1 MLKKLFLVIFL
12 TCFLKADCNSELD
25 NDLKDVKFPIVNGV
39 VTLEKIFCDNETIN
53 INFIIEDT
61 KNFRKEKF
69 RDEFQKEFIE
79 KCKQKYCSANHD
91 DFIDSV
97 KNRNWLL
104 EVRTKSGKF
113 TFWKGLDKNQCK

>member
-12 TCFLKADCNSELD
+12 ASFLKADCNSELD
-25 NDLKDVKFPIVNGV
+25 NNLKDVKFPIVNGV

-61 KNFRKEKF
+61 ENFRKEKF

-79 KCKQKYCSANHD
+79 KWKQKYCSANHD
-91 DFIDSV
+91 DFIDAV

-104 EVRTKSGKF
+104 EVRTKSGKH
-113 TFWKGLDKNQCK
+113 TFWKELDKNQCK